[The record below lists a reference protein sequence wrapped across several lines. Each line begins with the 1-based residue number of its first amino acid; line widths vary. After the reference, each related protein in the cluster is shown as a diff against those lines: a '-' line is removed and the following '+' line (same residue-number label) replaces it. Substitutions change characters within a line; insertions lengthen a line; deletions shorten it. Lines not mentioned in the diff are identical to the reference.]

1 MAMRV
6 TATINCRL
14 TLAGTT
20 NHYKSITSSIQFSI
34 LFRYPNSLTVTNLV
48 PHSLVTVSKDFK
60 NCGPNAL
67 RALIMDSKSQKNTH
81 PNLTDCE
88 KGPVAAL
95 P

>member
-20 NHYKSITSSIQFSI
+20 NHYKSNNKLHSISI

-67 RALIMDSKSQKNTH
+67 RALIIN
-81 PNLTDCE
+81 
-88 KGPVAAL
+88 
-95 P
+95 